1 MNLVLNAA
9 FPLTA
14 KYRTDERLERVP
26 VLDKD
31 GHPKVTQVAGRPL
44 VATEEVAVPVRVVD
58 ERLDSE
64 QQAERELEVIRVL
77 ATAVQQLDAID
88 ARLATRFHGEVDL
101 ITWTEEV

>member
-14 KYRTDERLERVP
+14 RYRIDQRLERVP
-26 VLDKD
+26 KFDES
-31 GHPKVTQVAGRPL
+31 GAPQVTQVAGRPL
-44 VATEEVAVPVRVVD
+44 IATEEVPVSVRVVD
-58 ERLDSE
+58 ERLDAE

-77 ATAVQQLDAID
+77 ATAVQQLDALD